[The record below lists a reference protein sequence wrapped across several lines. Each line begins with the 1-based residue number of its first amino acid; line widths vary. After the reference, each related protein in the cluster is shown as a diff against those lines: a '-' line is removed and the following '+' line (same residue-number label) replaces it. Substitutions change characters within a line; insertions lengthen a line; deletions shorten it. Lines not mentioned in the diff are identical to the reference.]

1 MYKIIKKI
9 SIFKNI
15 IVLTLLFTFLI
26 LSCKKKTEE
35 TGYEITKVTKGDI
48 SLSVSK
54 TGQVVSDNEISVY
67 TTASQRVE
75 KVFFKEGD
83 NVKKGDVVVTFYTID
98 KNEALRNIESK
109 RLEIQ
114 KYQRNV
120 KNAEEL
126 VKIGG
131 ESRVNLED
139 ARIALQAAQLEL
151 ATLLDDFSQIKS
163 EITSPVDGVITS
175 MTADENYKV
184 NTETTLFKVSDVS
197 NMKIEVSLSDSQI
210 KDVQVGQRVE
220 ITSDALGDE
229 KIEGHVAEISGVAEK
244 STTLDESNTT
254 VVIKF
259 NDAKTLKPGTTIN
272 ATIFYKESNNIL
284 KVPYTSIIN
293 ENGKYYAYKIVEGD
307 KVTKVEVTIG
317 ANDSSFY
324 EIKTGLNVDD
334 NIILIV
340 DEKLKDGDKIKVI
353 DAETA
358 RKNRKNNSNK
368 KSQNSRENQGGGPG
382 AGGPPR

>member
-1 MYKIIKKI
+1 MYK
-9 SIFKNI
+9 FLKNI
-15 IVLTLLFTFLI
+15 NIFIFTFVFFI
-26 LSCKKKTEE
+26 ISCNKKVEE
-35 TGYEITKVTKGDI
+35 TEYEITKVTKGDI

-83 NVKKGDVVVTFYTID
+83 NVKKGDIVVTFYPMD
-98 KNEALRNIESK
+98 RNEALRNIESK
-109 RLEIQ
+109 KLEIQ
-114 KYQRNV
+114 KYARNV
-120 KNAEEL
+120 RNAEEL

-131 ESRVNLED
+131 ESKVNLED
-139 ARIALQAAQLEL
+139 ARISLQTAQLEL
-151 ATLLDDFSQIKS
+151 ATLEDDLAQIKS

-210 KDVQVGQRVE
+210 KNVKVGQRVE
-220 ITSDALGDE
+220 VTSDALGNE
-229 KIEGHVAEISGVAEK
+229 KVEAYVAEITGVAEK
-244 STTLDESNTT
+244 SSTLDESNTT

-259 NDAKTLKPGTTIN
+259 KDAKTLKPGTTIN
-272 ATIFYKESNNIL
+272 ATIFYEEAQNTL

-293 ENGKYYAYKIVEGD
+293 ENGKYYAYKVVEGN
-307 KVTKVEVTIG
+307 KVSKVEVEIG
-317 ANDSSFY
+317 INDTSFY
-324 EIKTGLNVDD
+324 EIKNGLSEND
-334 NIILIV
+334 NIIMIV
-340 DEKLKDGDKIKVI
+340 NESLKDGEKIKVI

-358 RKNRKNNSNK
+358 KKNKKINSQKQKNNSANK
-368 KSQNSRENQGGGPG
+368 SGQSGGPG
-382 AGGPPR
+382 AGGPPM